1 MIVEHQILENVLL
14 LKPNIYKDER
24 GYFFES
30 FRESIFKKNGYN
42 IKFVQDNEVLSRHSG
57 IIRGLHYQLKNPQ
70 GKLVNVVA
78 GAITDVIV
86 DIRTGSP
93 DFGKSIM
100 INLDSA
106 AHNMVYIPEGY
117 AHGYLVLKEDTIV
130 QYKCTNYYDP
140 TSEYGIKWNDESIG
154 LQWNYDSPI
163 ISKRDLSLPALKDQQ
178 FLPKY

>member
-1 MIVEHQILENVLL
+1 MIVERQILENVLL
-14 LKPNIYKDER
+14 FKPNILKDDR
-24 GYFFES
+24 GYFIES
-30 FRESIFKKNGYN
+30 YRESIFEENGYK

-86 DIRTGSP
+86 DIRKGSP
-93 DFGKSIM
+93 DFGKSII

-106 AHNMVYIPEGY
+106 TRNMIYIPEGY
-117 AHGYLVLKEDTIV
+117 AHGYLVLKENTIV

-140 TSEYGIKWNDESIG
+140 SSEYGIKWDDEDLNISWDIS
-154 LQWNYDSPI
+154 DPI
-163 ISKRDLSLPALKDQQ
+163 LSDKDKYLPKLKDQTN
-178 FLPKY
+178 LPIY

>member
-1 MIVEHQILENVLL
+1 MIVERQILENVLL
-14 LKPNIYKDER
+14 FKPNILKDDR
-24 GYFFES
+24 GYFIES
-30 FRESIFKKNGYN
+30 YRESIFEENGYK

-86 DIRTGSP
+86 DIRKGSP
-93 DFGKSIM
+93 DFGKSII
-100 INLDSA
+100 INLDSVTR
-106 AHNMVYIPEGY
+106 NMIYIPEGY

-140 TSEYGIKWNDESIG
+140 SSEHGIKWDDEDLNISWDIS
-154 LQWNYDSPI
+154 DPI
-163 ISKRDLSLPALKDQQ
+163 LSDKDKYLPKLKDQTN
-178 FLPKY
+178 LPIY